1 MTHPAASSRRLV
13 ALTAPLLALAVAL
26 TASAGS
32 ARADRFAVRVGGHA
46 GFHAHA
52 HFHVRIGAA
61 PYHVHVR
68 VRPRAGVYYRTWF
81 GPRYYWGVR
90 FAAPP
95 PPPPS
100 CYYECG
106 TSAYYVERPAEPVT
120 VVAQPPPAPEPALPT
135 LGLGAFFGSSSVSHN
150 DAGDDF
156 GLVGRLRLTT
166 HLRLEGELSKTE
178 LDGGARVDRRLGA
191 ALLWDFAPY
200 GRLSPFVLAGAGV
213 GRTDTDGAGDPTDQ
227 GYGEIGVGLEWHL
240 SDRLSI
246 IGDLRAGQIANQRDD
261 RAVALSTSPTASV
274 DQKEDF
280 TRARIGALVFF

>member
-13 ALTAPLLALAVAL
+13 ALTAPLLALALAL

-32 ARADRFAVRVGGHA
+32 AHADRFVVRVGGHA

-52 HFHVRIGAA
+52 HFHV
-61 PYHVHVR
+61 HVGGGYHVR
-68 VRPRAGVYYRTWF
+68 VGVRPHAHYYRTWF
-81 GPRYYWGVR
+81 GPRYYWGIR

-95 PPPPS
+95 PPPPT
-100 CYYECG
+100 CEYECG
-106 TSAYYVERPAEPVT
+106 TSAYYYESQPAAPVA
-120 VVAQPPPAPEPALPT
+120 VATQPMPPPEPELPT

-156 GLVGRLRLTT
+156 GLVGRLRLTQ
-166 HLRLEGELSKTE
+166 HLRLEGELSKTK
-178 LDGGARVDRRLGA
+178 LDGGARVDRRGGA
-191 ALLWDFAPY
+191 ALLWDFSPY
-200 GRLSPFVLAGAGV
+200 ATLSPYVLAGG
-213 GRTDTDGAGDPTDQ
+213 GIGITDTDGSGTKAHQ
-227 GYGEIGVGLEWHL
+227 GYGEVGVGLEWRL

-246 IGDLRAGQIANQRDD
+246 IGDLRAGQIANQRDNNV
-261 RAVALSTSPTASV
+261 VALSTSPASV